1 MGQTSAEK
9 IMSRIAGRT
18 VSAGDF
24 IEGCPDFTFSLD
36 DGIGLVDRYF
46 RLHGINKVRYPER
59 IAVFFDHYAPADTP
73 LHANIHG
80 IGRVLCRRFGIDK
93 LFEVGDGISHQVSIE
108 SGLVRPGQFVTNT
121 DSHTITLGAVG
132 AAGCGIGVAEM
143 AYLWA
148 HGVLWFQVPTA
159 LRVVIN
165 GRLTAG
171 VYAKDLALTIVQR
184 LSARGAIYQSI
195 EYSGSV
201 FDSLSI
207 SERMTLCNLGVE
219 MGGKFAIAP
228 IDAVTR
234 AHYARFSDQSVDDS
248 TNADSD
254 AHYAAHYQF
263 DTAAVVPM
271 VSSPHSV
278 DNVAPVTDLLNT
290 EIHQAFLGTC
300 TNGRLDDLQAAAAV
314 LKGKRIAPGVRF
326 IVTPASREVYKAAID
341 TGTLATLVDAGCVI
355 TTPGC
360 GACAGIHQG
369 VLAEGEACIA
379 SSSRNFL
386 GRMGNKDARVFLGSP
401 ATVAASALTGRI
413 TDPRTILNVT

>member
-1 MGQTSAEK
+1 MGQTAAEK
-9 IMSRIAGRT
+9 IMSRIAGHS

-46 RLHGINKVRYPER
+46 RLHGIDKVRYPER

-80 IGRVLCRRFGIDK
+80 IGRVLCRRFGIER
-93 LFEVGDGISHQVSIE
+93 LYEVGDGISHQISIE

-148 HGVLWFQVPTA
+148 YGVLWFQVPTA
-159 LRVVIN
+159 QKVVID
-165 GRLTAG
+165 GRLTPG
-171 VYAKDLALTIVQR
+171 VYAKDLALSIVR
-184 LSARGAIYQSI
+184 KLSARGAIYQSI
-195 EYSGSV
+195 EYSGSA
-201 FDSLSI
+201 FAHLSI

-228 IDAVTR
+228 IDDVTR
-234 AHYARFSDQSVDDS
+234 AHFARFSHQPVDDA
-248 TNADSD
+248 TNPDPD
-254 AHYAAHYQF
+254 AHYTSEVAFHSAAI
-263 DTAAVVPM
+263 APM

-278 DNVAPVTDLLNT
+278 DNVAPVTDLPNT
-290 EIHQAFLGTC
+290 QIHQAFLGTC

-314 LKGKRIAPGVRF
+314 LKGKRVAPGVRF
-326 IVTPASREVYKAAID
+326 IVTPASREVYKAAIE
-341 TGTLATLVDAGCVI
+341 TGTLATLVDAGCVV

-386 GRMGNKDARVFLGSP
+386 GRMGNKDAHVFLGSP

-413 TDPRTILNVT
+413 TDPRTVLPA